1 MKKDKYTKGF
11 TLLELLIVI
20 VIIGLLSA
28 IIMGALNSARASSR
42 DSKDITELKSVV
54 NALNLYFSANGYYPA
69 VASTLTTPVAYI
81 PSIPAGIYYT
91 GLSGS
96 GGQCASYH
104 VGVSLEKNNV
114 VLNTDRDLLSTT
126 AGLVGTGY
134 TNLCG
139 NTNGLNASSIRGD
152 DAQSCRGTAV
162 EPAGGKCF
170 DLVP

>member
-28 IIMGALNSARASSR
+28 IIMGALNSARANSR

-54 NALNLYFSANGYYPA
+54 NALNLYFSTNGYYPA
-69 VASTLTTPVAYI
+69 VATSLVPTYI
-81 PSIPAGIYYT
+81 PVMPSNIYYT

-96 GGQCASYH
+96 AGQCASYH

-152 DAQSCRGTAV
+152 DAQSCKGTVV